1 MKMIFRKLL
10 IRIKI
15 IVFLFVFLK
24 NLTSILTLLIINPF
38 LNHAMKLL
46 SVSLSLLLFS
56 QTIKDI
62 ILLLIFRRYS
72 ISLLFG
78 FEIKRGNKIVLL
90 DVR

>member
-1 MKMIFRKLL
+1 MRMIFRKLL

-15 IVFLFVFLK
+15 IILLFLFLK

-38 LNHAMKLL
+38 PNHAIKLL
-46 SVSLSLLLFS
+46 SVSLSFLLFS
-56 QTIKDI
+56 QTIRDI

-78 FEIKRGNKIVLL
+78 FEIKRGNQIVLL

>member
-1 MKMIFRKLL
+1 MRMIFRKLL

-15 IVFLFVFLK
+15 IFLFLFLK

-62 ILLLIFRRYS
+62 ILLLILRRFS